1 MALVK
6 KTVTCIHCKVDHEEY
21 DATQYNDREK
31 YLAYWNLPFEGEEAD
46 KAWQAKL
53 DMTPKEAPMV
63 VPDISGH
70 ISMADGTWV
79 SSRSKHRENLK
90 RNNCVE
96 LGNDVPLQQKVHE
109 FSRKEQQERKRQ
121 IAEIA
126 YSKLNYR

>member
-1 MALVK
+1 MLVK
-6 KTVTCIHCKVDHEEY
+6 IKVTCPHCKVEHEEY
-21 DATQYNDREK
+21 DQSQFDDREK
-31 YLAYWNLPFEGEEAD
+31 YLSYWNLPFEGEEAD
-46 KAWQAKL
+46 KAWRQKQA
-53 DMTPKEAPMV
+53 MTVREAPMV
-63 VPDISGH
+63 IPDIEGH

-96 LGNDVPLQQKVHE
+96 LGNDVPMQQKVHE
-109 FSRKEQQERKRQ
+109 FSRKDQEARKRQ